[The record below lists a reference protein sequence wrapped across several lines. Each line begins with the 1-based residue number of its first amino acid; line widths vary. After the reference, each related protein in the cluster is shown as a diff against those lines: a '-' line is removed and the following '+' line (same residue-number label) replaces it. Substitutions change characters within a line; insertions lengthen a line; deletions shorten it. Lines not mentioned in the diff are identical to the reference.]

1 MLGKDSSWQLDETYV
16 KVKGKWFYLCR
27 AINKLRE
34 TLDFYF
40 SRKRDHHSAYQFLKR
55 CMRYYSNTLNID
67 KHALYG
73 HAITRLKCDSNLR
86 QDIQQRQIDLNVRNV
101 LGTGKICLHESFVQ
115 C

>member
-55 CMRYYSNTLNID
+55 CMRYYSNTLNTD
-67 KHALYG
+67 KH
-73 HAITRLKCDSNLR
+73 HAIARLKREGNLR
-86 QDIQQRQIDLNVRNV
+86 QDVLRQ
-101 LGTGKICLHESFVQ
+101 
-115 C
+115 